1 MLFFHAFYFQK
12 RYAFLPIKYICKNMR
27 KILGWMTPTIAL
39 DLFDLYHEWSI
50 IVLNFFALWS
60 CCCQFLKVEMVLTFS
75 IQSKII
81 HMTTKQFFLFTGIMD
96 MFNSYYVHI
105 VLIFSNKP
113 SSLNDCHCGI
123 VHQKMKQQL
132 LKNGIK
138 KCPLIFQGHH
148 QQQNYENFIY
158 FQLKFT
164 TNTKCFVTGTLSL
177 AQKCMRLCLVEFFVW
192 KYTLVLQQKFL

>member
-1 MLFFHAFYFQK
+1 
-12 RYAFLPIKYICKNMR
+12 
-27 KILGWMTPTIAL
+27 
-39 DLFDLYHEWSI
+39 
-50 IVLNFFALWS
+50 
-60 CCCQFLKVEMVLTFS
+60 
-75 IQSKII
+75 
-81 HMTTKQFFLFTGIMD
+81 MTTKQFFLFTGIMD

-158 FQLKFT
+158 YQLKLT
-164 TNTKCFVTGTLSL
+164 TNTRCFVTGTLRVGSKMHAWLIFCLKLHFSL
-177 AQKCMRLCLVEFFVW
+177 DVKLLPRFF
-192 KYTLVLQQKFL
+192 YL